1 MNLSSSTTEDCNVII
16 SEGSIEKNDD
26 NSSSSDCNSDV
37 IKTITQESTN
47 TNFNEVRNRELS
59 LMVNNETDNSQLI
72 DSDLI
77 LKSQKSSTDNTS
89 ATKCNSGCRDLI
101 EKLPQKSAGLTDNEE
116 ILIAKSSF
124 STKNYET
131 HNSPS
136 TDYNSY
142 GDALSKSISGQ
153 LIRMGTSKIQIA
165 ESPPSTINDEID
177 YSPSADCNSCCDLN
191 TTPQGL
197 KSKSNETVGMF
208 SHNFMETPD
217 ASPESISIS
226 RESPKKRKFID
237 KLDSPS
243 KGLSTTIET
252 YTSDSCNFL
261 IDTEY
266 AANLNHHEMPQ
277 PTPGVAPTPPSVP
290 VQQQQQQQ
298 SKEFNTASLCRL
310 GQETVQDIV
319 SRTQEVFQTLKQIQ
333 PPNGTPQSL
342 NASNEKKARVQE
354 LLRTIR
360 VLFKRLRLIYE
371 KCNENCQL
379 QGMEYTHIESL
390 IPFKDELDPKHDE
403 KKNSEAYRLACEE
416 SKEVMEQVILKNKQL
431 KEVIDHLRRI
441 IWEINTML
449 TMRKS

>member
-1 MNLSSSTTEDCNVII
+1 MAAPPHHFMQNL
-16 SEGSIEKNDD
+16 
-26 NSSSSDCNSDV
+26 
-37 IKTITQESTN
+37 
-47 TNFNEVRNRELS
+47 
-59 LMVNNETDNSQLI
+59 NNPQ
-72 DSDLI
+72 
-77 LKSQKSSTDNTS
+77 Q
-89 ATKCNSGCRDLI
+89 SGMR
-101 EKLPQKSAGLTDNEE
+101 
-116 ILIAKSSF
+116 SSF
-124 STKNYET
+124 GLSPMQTQMTSGSMQNTLPTQMPVPMSNPMGSPMVPQMTNPMNGTMGNQMNPSINGGSPMLNQMNPHYSM
-131 HNSPS
+131 NSPM
-136 TDYNSY
+136 N
-142 GDALSKSISGQ
+142 
-153 LIRMGTSKIQIA
+153 GTQMAPHQTPTQIPIQQR
-165 ESPPSTINDEID
+165 P
-177 YSPSADCNSCCDLN
+177 
-191 TTPQGL
+191 
-197 KSKSNETVGMF
+197 M
-208 SHNFMETPD
+208 
-217 ASPESISIS
+217 
-226 RESPKKRKFID
+226 
-237 KLDSPS
+237 
-243 KGLSTTIET
+243 
-252 YTSDSCNFL
+252 
-261 IDTEY
+261 EY